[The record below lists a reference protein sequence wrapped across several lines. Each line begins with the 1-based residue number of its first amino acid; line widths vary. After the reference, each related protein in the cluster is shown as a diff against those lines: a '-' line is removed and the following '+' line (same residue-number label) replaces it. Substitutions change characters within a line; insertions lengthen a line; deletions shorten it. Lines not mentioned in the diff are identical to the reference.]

1 MFLLLPFSPISCQ
14 SVSSSSFL
22 LPGGT
27 FSEGSPGLVA
37 APERTTNPR
46 QETMVD
52 EHSGYT
58 AMDTRHGLDVE
69 WLGQVAGT
77 GALETLSYRSLFGQ
91 KPPLLAKHGK
101 TKCNTRKKVLYR
113 EKQEVGSIFGFG
125 EVLRGEW
132 TPNRR

>member
-1 MFLLLPFSPISCQ
+1 MFLLLPFSPISCF

-77 GALETLSYRSLFGQ
+77 GGWRLSPIDLCLGKGHPASETR
-91 KPPLLAKHGK
+91 
-101 TKCNTRKKVLYR
+101 
-113 EKQEVGSIFGFG
+113 
-125 EVLRGEW
+125 
-132 TPNRR
+132 